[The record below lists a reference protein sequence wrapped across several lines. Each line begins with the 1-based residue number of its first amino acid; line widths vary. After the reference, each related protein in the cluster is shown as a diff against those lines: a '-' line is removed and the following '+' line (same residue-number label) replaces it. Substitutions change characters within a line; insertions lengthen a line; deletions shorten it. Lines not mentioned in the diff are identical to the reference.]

1 MIRDCKNPPLAP
13 RKSSVDLSFLQL
25 LHLADSGFPIGAL
38 AHSFGI
44 ESLVAAGLLSAADLE
59 IFFRGY
65 LEEAGVVEAVF
76 CRQAVL
82 IARESELEFPRARWL
97 EINDTLAALKP
108 AREVRAASA
117 ALGRNFLRAAL
128 ALGESDI
135 LRKALEGTEISSVD
149 EPCDCDTHIIEHS
162 PAFGLVGGVLQFE
175 EDAIVLAYLHQ
186 MASSFVSAFQRL
198 LPLGQTRA
206 AQIVW
211 DLKPAMMEA
220 AGRSAACSLDNFS
233 AFTPLVDWGA
243 MEHPALPTRLFI
255 S

>member
-1 MIRDCKNPPLAP
+1 MLPVCKNPALA
-13 RKSSVDLSFLQL
+13 RQSSSADLSFLQL
-25 LHLADSGFPIGAL
+25 LQLADSGFPIGAL

-44 ESLVAAGLLSAADLE
+44 ESLVAAGLLASADLE
-59 IFFRGY
+59 IFLRGY

-76 CRQAVL
+76 CRQAAL
-82 IARESELEFPRARWL
+82 LARESELDFPGARWL
-97 EINDTLAALKP
+97 EINDTLGALKP
-108 AREVRAASA
+108 AREVRAGGA

-128 ALGESDI
+128 ALGESVI
-135 LRKALEGTEISSVD
+135 LRKALEATEVSSVA
-149 EPCDCDTHIIEHS
+149 ESCDSDVHVIEHS

-175 EDAIVLAYLHQ
+175 EDSIVLAYLHQ

-211 DLKPAMMEA
+211 DLKPVMMEA
-220 AGRSAACSLDNFS
+220 AGRSAECSLDNFS
-233 AFTPLVDWGA
+233 TFTPLVDWGA
-243 MEHPALPTRLFI
+243 MEHPALRTRLFI